1 MAKQDRLKAAAA
13 VLREFAMA
21 YPTAYEEF
29 PWGHSAIKV
38 KEKIF
43 LALYRE
49 DTFLSLSVKLPITG
63 KHALTLP
70 FASPTGYGLGKSG
83 WVTARFE
90 AGAEVPTDMLT
101 GWIDESF
108 RAIAPKKLVATLDET
123 ADGEAPDAVPPV
135 KRPKLRKKRPST

>member
-29 PWGHSAIKV
+29 PWGHCAIKV
-38 KEKIF
+38 NERIF
-43 LALYRE
+43 LTLFRE
-49 DTFLSLSVKLPITG
+49 GTSLGMSVKLPITG

-83 WVTARFE
+83 WVTAQFE

-108 RAIAPKKLVATLDET
+108 RAIAPKKLVATLDDA
-123 ADGEAPDAVPPV
+123 ADGAAPDGEPLV
-135 KRPKLRKKRPST
+135 KKTKRRKKRPPA